1 MVGNPAGQLVAM
13 QSLPD
18 DGRAFCPAL
27 EDFATSAE
35 CARYTTL
42 AANAPLGVA
51 SLGAPRKMEVGRYY
65 PVNLVVGRKERAEQI
80 AQAAGAS
87 GEVTSGELKLGPWI
101 CAELKAVDFAV
112 KGEKRQCQRKAGS
125 PQVSFQWEVSPQQER
140 KLALAATVQSLTDK
154 DGQPLDQID
163 SETIAVEVTA
173 DTITRFDKQIE
184 RLTGSAGGLRTFLLA
199 VLSALGVLSVIFWRI
214 RNLGKKP
221 DQDALKDLTKS

>member
-1 MVGNPAGQLVAM
+1 M
-13 QSLPD
+13 QSLP
-18 DGRAFCPAL
+18 GGGTAFCPAL

-35 CARYTTL
+35 CARYTML

-51 SLGAPRKMEVGRYY
+51 SLGASRVMEVGKYY

-80 AQAAGAS
+80 AQAAGAP

-101 CAELKAVDFAV
+101 CAELKAVDFSV
-112 KGEKRQCQRKAGS
+112 KGDKRQCQRKAGS
-125 PQVSFQWEVSPQQER
+125 AQVSFQWEVSPQQER
-140 KLALAATVQSLTDK
+140 KLALAATVQSLTEK

-199 VLSALGVLSVIFWRI
+199 VLSALGVLSVILWRI

-221 DQDALKDLTKS
+221 DKDALKDLTKS